1 MRIMATMTVRP
12 LRKERGIMP
21 ESRLR
26 AEEDALFLLLEL
38 NDALFPIGAYAH
50 SYGLETYV
58 Q

>member
-12 LRKERGIMP
+12 LRKERGILP

-38 NDALFPIGAYAH
+38 NDALFPIGA
-50 SYGLETYV
+50 
-58 Q
+58 